1 MAIRVRLRELLEQRR
16 MTQVELQMQTGLS
29 YSTINE
35 LLHGKTRPV
44 EFPTLDVLCSALG
57 CKVGDLIE
65 HFPDRKRGR

>member
-1 MAIRVRLRELLEQRR
+1 MAIRVRLRDLLEQRG

-35 LLHGKTRPV
+35 LLHGKTRRV
-44 EFPTLDVLCSALG
+44 EFSTLDVLCSALG

-65 HFPDRKRGR
+65 HVPDRKRGR

>member
-1 MAIRVRLRELLEQRR
+1 MALRVRLRDLLEQRG

-35 LLHGKTRPV
+35 LHHGKTRRV
-44 EFPTLDVLCSALG
+44 EFSTLDLLCSALG

-65 HFPDRKRGR
+65 YVPERKRAR